1 MKARAILP
9 AAALSLAACVI
20 APAATSANGR
30 EERSIA
36 DSIEAQSGGRI
47 RIAMDES
54 VARVVRQDTI
64 PAAASERISLAE
76 ESQTDP
82 ASHEGKIVY
91 RPGYRIQLYAGNNQ
105 RTAKAQAQRL
115 AAQMAKAFPEYGL
128 YLAYKSPYWRLKMG
142 DFLTREE
149 ALSAMDDIKAKL
161 PSLSQEMRVVRDR
174 IKHFE

>member
-9 AAALSLAACVI
+9 AAVLSLAACVI
-20 APAATSANGR
+20 APSATSANER

-54 VARVVRQDTI
+54 VARIVRQDTI
-64 PAAASERISLAE
+64 PAASSERSSLAE

-82 ASHEGKIVY
+82 AHEGRIVY
-91 RPGYRIQLYAGNNQ
+91 RSGYRIQLYAGNNQ

-115 AAQMAKAFPEYGL
+115 AAQVAKAFPEYGL
-128 YLAYKSPYWRLKMG
+128 YLAYKSPYWRLRMG

-149 ALSAMDDIKAKL
+149 ALSAMNDIKAKL